1 MFISKKKYNEAIEQH
16 STKSW
21 NEGFET
27 GIKKAV
33 VEARKVFVKKIQKE
47 IAEVSSLSDKEF
59 IDGLERSID
68 IIRSRK

>member
-1 MFISKKKYNEAIEQH
+1 MFISKKKYNELLEQH
-16 STKSW
+16 SSQAW

-27 GIKKAV
+27 GIKKALT
-33 VEARKVFVKKIQKE
+33 EARKVFIKKIQKE
-47 IAEVSSLSDKEF
+47 IAEVSSLSDKEI